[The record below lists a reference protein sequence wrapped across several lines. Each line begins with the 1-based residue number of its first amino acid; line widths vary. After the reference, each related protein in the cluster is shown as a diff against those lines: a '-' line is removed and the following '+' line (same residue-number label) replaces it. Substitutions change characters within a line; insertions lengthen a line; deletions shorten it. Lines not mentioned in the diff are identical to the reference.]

1 MRIVMAGVL
10 GGLTLF
16 IWGAVSHMASPLG
29 EAGLQSLPDEE
40 SVTAVLRQSVPE
52 AGMYFFPGMDMK
64 AKMTPEQEK
73 AWTERYRTGPAGLLV
88 YRPVGGEPYSPR
100 LFVVEA
106 LSNILAATLAA
117 FLLSMAAPGFR
128 QRLLFGAAL
137 GAVGWM
143 SVSVSYW
150 NWYGFPTSFTLAEGV
165 EEIIGWALAAA
176 AMGAVLDR
184 APRPVLAPAA

>member
-1 MRIVMAGVL
+1 MRILMAGVL

-29 EAGLQSLPDEE
+29 EAGLKSLPGEE
-40 SVTAVLRQSVPE
+40 TVTAALRQSVPE
-52 AGMYFFPGMDMK
+52 AGLYFFPGMDMK
-64 AKMTPEQEK
+64 VKMTPEQEK

-88 YRPVGGEPYSPR
+88 YRPIGGEPYSPR
-100 LFVVEA
+100 LFVVEG

-117 FLLSMAAPGFR
+117 MLLSMSAPGFR
-128 QRLLFGAAL
+128 RRLLFGALL
-137 GAVGWM
+137 GAIGWM

-150 NWYGFPTSFTLAEGV
+150 NWYGFPASFILAEGV

-176 AMGAVLDR
+176 AMGTVLDR
-184 APRPVLAPAA
+184 ASQPAMPRAA